1 MAWEAAHGNLALAAA
16 TEAARSA
23 ATSPLATSPG
33 LTMGQLLDSPPSVD
47 FPWGPATRCYSTHLH
62 AAEGVVAQRSLQRA
76 AAYKPPSTRLLNKIR
91 KWLAANQ
98 SATGGAWGLLPRG
111 EHERRCLPQLALCA
125 RDTDTAPWAVMG
137 TCLRRVCLPQPQCHA
152 EVKLNEGQERAIE
165 VASDAPLMVLTGG
178 PGCGK
183 TTAVQT
189 IVKLWCAQKKMVR
202 IAAPTGEAE
211 EGRCAVLCCAWV

>member
-1 MAWEAAHGNLALAAA
+1 MSAAAWARSLLPPSSPVPALAHPPPACCSKCPRVGPKTAEKMKVAWEAAHGNLALAAA

-23 ATSPLATSPG
+23 TTSPLTTSPG

-98 SATGGAWGLLPRG
+98 SATGEAWGLLPQGVR
-111 EHERRCLPQLALCA
+111 ERRCLPQLALCA
-125 RDTDTAPWAVMG
+125 
-137 TCLRRVCLPQPQCHA
+137 
-152 EVKLNEGQERAIE
+152 
-165 VASDAPLMVLTGG
+165 
-178 PGCGK
+178 
-183 TTAVQT
+183 
-189 IVKLWCAQKKMVR
+189 
-202 IAAPTGEAE
+202 
-211 EGRCAVLCCAWV
+211 